1 MNLSL
6 EYKEFQQYVLL
17 QLSHFFPD
25 KKTVDLDKY
34 HKAFDLALDR
44 IDYCFKHIT
53 LNSYCNKGECYL
65 NHLHSDQYAVFL
77 WLLSNS
83 VWKENGDENL
93 AAKLFYLNKSLHSFN
108 CMYDTNLPDIFLFIH
123 LIGTVLG
130 KATYSDFLVV
140 TQGCTVGAHHGI
152 YPQLGKGTSLLPNSS
167 VIGDAH
173 IGDYVSL
180 GINTLV
186 YEQDIPDR
194 HVVFR
199 DDLGA
204 IHTKSSDKP
213 WSQQFFHFD
222 FS

>member
-6 EYKEFQQYVLL
+6 SSTEFRHYVLK
-17 QLSHFFPD
+17 QIDNFFPD
-25 KKTVDLDKY
+25 NKKINNEKFSIS
-34 HKAFDLALDR
+34 FDLAIDR
-44 IDYCFKHIT
+44 THYCFKHLHLT
-53 LNSYCNKGECYL
+53 SYCNEGKTYL

-83 VWKENGDENL
+83 VWKETGDENL
-93 AAKLFYLNKSLHSFN
+93 AAKLFYLNKTLHSFN

-130 KATYSDFLVV
+130 KAAYSDFLVV
-140 TQGCTVGAHHGI
+140 TQGCTVGAHHGK
-152 YPQLGKGTSLLPNSS
+152 YPQLGKGAALLPNSA
-167 VIGDAH
+167 VIGDSH

-186 YEQDIPDR
+186 YEQHIPDR
-194 HVVFR
+194 HVVYR

-204 IHTKSSDKP
+204 IHTKSSVKP
-213 WSQQFFHFD
+213 WSQQFYNVD